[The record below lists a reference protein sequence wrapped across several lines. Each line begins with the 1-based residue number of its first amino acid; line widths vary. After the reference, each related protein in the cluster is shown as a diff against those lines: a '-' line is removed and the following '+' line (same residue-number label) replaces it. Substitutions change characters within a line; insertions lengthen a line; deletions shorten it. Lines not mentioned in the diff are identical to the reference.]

1 MQGRRVEGERRRGAV
16 QDKPSNPTKRAQGKV
31 PRGEPPKTANPRTH
45 QIIGLKVKLKVRLS
59 SLC

>member
-1 MQGRRVEGERRRGAV
+1 MEGERRGAV
-16 QDKPSNPTKRAQGKV
+16 QNKPSNPTKRAQGKV

-45 QIIGLKVKLKVRLS
+45 QIIRLKVTLKALLS